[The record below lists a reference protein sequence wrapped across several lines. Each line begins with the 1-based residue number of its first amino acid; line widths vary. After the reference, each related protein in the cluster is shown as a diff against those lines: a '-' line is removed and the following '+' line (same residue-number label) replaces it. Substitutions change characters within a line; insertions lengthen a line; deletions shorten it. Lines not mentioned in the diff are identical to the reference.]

1 MKKIINLF
9 LIICGM
15 LVLVSCDDFL
25 KPEEHEHKMSVEWT
39 NDEESHWHTCEGC
52 DDLLEKAAHVFG
64 EWEVKVEA
72 TEETVGS
79 RERSCSVCE
88 YVETEEIAKL
98 EHTHTPGAEATC
110 TTDQTCTSCGE
121 VLVAKKGHTEEVVE
135 GYAATCTEAGLTDG
149 KKCSVCGEVLLAQQ
163 EIPALGHKN
172 AETVEENRVESTCT
186 KAGSYDSV
194 IKCSVCKEELSRET
208 KALEL
213 AAHTEKVVE
222 GYAAT
227 CTETGLT
234 DGKKCSVCGEVLV
247 AQQEI
252 AALGH
257 KNAEAIVENRV
268 ESTCTK
274 AGSYDS
280 VIKCSVC
287 EKELSRETKALEL
300 AAHTEEVVAGKAATC
315 TEAGLTDGKKCS
327 VCSEVL
333 VAQQEIAAT
342 GKHNYVDLKFD
353 EVNHWYECG
362 CGAKGEAEEHFG
374 GTATFDAFAE
384 CEVCHQP
391 YGEKLALVSV
401 SNVSFED
408 NILAFDNVLNAEGY
422 LLEFY
427 KEDVKVFEERISSNA
442 LDVTTYNLAGTYT
455 VKIQPYNGT
464 YTAEFVDHTFT
475 ILSVVTDVKLEAER
489 NMLNFAKQYKDNALA
504 SGGAY
509 AGSIDNCG
517 QGFYINYFNYVAGDY
532 TLEAYY
538 MTASVG
544 SFHGVYIN
552 GVKQGRLDYTENT
565 GWGTA
570 ERIAPACATLTI
582 TLTKGWNTICIL
594 KDGTQSENWG
604 GWAEM
609 DYFIIKGT
617 NATYNIDDYSEYNLD
632 APDTY
637 RLEAELGGHIKR
649 YYEGDNAKWYADT
662 IVPGAVAGTSHG
674 YRVAGIDNYGQGL
687 EWYLECRRAGKYRVT
702 VSFAHAYEA
711 NCSKIYFYHST
722 THLREQ
728 MMTIEYLQTNYLKG
742 ILDLDAGSG
751 WDNYQVN
758 SITLELELS
767 EGDNFIYVTK
777 DSEYYFQLDYIDLTY
792 IG

>member
-9 LIICGM
+9 LIMCGM

-121 VLVAKKGHTEEVVE
+121 VLVAKKGHTEEIV
-135 GYAATCTEAGLTDG
+135 AG
-149 KKCSVCGEVLLAQQ
+149 K
-163 EIPALGHKN
+163 
-172 AETVEENRVESTCT
+172 
-186 KAGSYDSV
+186 
-194 IKCSVCKEELSRET
+194 
-208 KALEL
+208 
-213 AAHTEKVVE
+213 
-222 GYAAT
+222 AAT

-252 AALGH
+252 P
-257 KNAEAIVENRV
+257 
-268 ESTCTK
+268 
-274 AGSYDS
+274 
-280 VIKCSVC
+280 
-287 EKELSRETKALEL
+287 
-300 AAHTEEVVAGKAATC
+300 
-315 TEAGLTDGKKCS
+315 
-327 VCSEVL
+327 
-333 VAQQEIAAT
+333 AT

-374 GTATFDAFAE
+374 GAATFEAFAE

-391 YGEKLALVSV
+391 YGEKLTLVSV

-422 LLEFY
+422 VLEFY

-475 ILSVVTDVKLEAER
+475 ILSVVADVKLEAER

-517 QGFYINYFNYVAGDY
+517 QGFYINYFNYVAGDF

>member
-1 MKKIINLF
+1 M
-9 LIICGM
+9 
-15 LVLVSCDDFL
+15 
-25 KPEEHEHKMSVEWT
+25 
-39 NDEESHWHTCEGC
+39 
-52 DDLLEKAAHVFG
+52 
-64 EWEVKVEA
+64 
-72 TEETVGS
+72 
-79 RERSCSVCE
+79 
-88 YVETEEIAKL
+88 
-98 EHTHTPGAEATC
+98 
-110 TTDQTCTSCGE
+110 
-121 VLVAKKGHTEEVVE
+121 
-135 GYAATCTEAGLTDG
+135 
-149 KKCSVCGEVLLAQQ
+149 
-163 EIPALGHKN
+163 
-172 AETVEENRVESTCT
+172 
-186 KAGSYDSV
+186 
-194 IKCSVCKEELSRET
+194 
-208 KALEL
+208 
-213 AAHTEKVVE
+213 
-222 GYAAT
+222 
-227 CTETGLT
+227 
-234 DGKKCSVCGEVLV
+234 
-247 AQQEI
+247 
-252 AALGH
+252 
-257 KNAEAIVENRV
+257 
-268 ESTCTK
+268 
-274 AGSYDS
+274 
-280 VIKCSVC
+280 
-287 EKELSRETKALEL
+287 
-300 AAHTEEVVAGKAATC
+300 
-315 TEAGLTDGKKCS
+315 
-327 VCSEVL
+327 
-333 VAQQEIAAT
+333 
-342 GKHNYVDLKFD
+342 
-353 EVNHWYECG
+353 
-362 CGAKGEAEEHFG
+362 
-374 GTATFDAFAE
+374 
-384 CEVCHQP
+384 
-391 YGEKLALVSV
+391 
-401 SNVSFED
+401 
-408 NILAFDNVLNAEGY
+408 
-422 LLEFY
+422 
-427 KEDVKVFEERISSNA
+427 
-442 LDVTTYNLAGTYT
+442 TTYNLAGTYT

-509 AGSIDNCG
+509 AGSVDNCG

-582 TLTKGWNTICIL
+582 TLTEGWNTICII

-609 DYFIIKGT
+609 DYFILKGS